1 MVRFGKIIATSL
13 LALALISAAPISA
26 SAAEVYTEGNISST
40 YTTYYR
46 DIVATLSPLDDYVFY
61 RSGQYSYALVVG
73 DLEYNGSIFVS
84 NDTVTLYRMVTNSG
98 TGYNSTI
105 EYTTQTLG
113 SFSLSPGSVLVYSN
127 LGGYPQLT
135 DRGDFYAL
143 ATLLLM
149 LVAVC
154 LYLIRSIFGWCLRSR
169 R

>member
-1 MVRFGKIIATSL
+1 MVRLGKIIATSL
-13 LALALISAAPISA
+13 LALALILAVPVSA
-26 SAAEVYTEGNISST
+26 SAADVYTEGNISST

-46 DIVATLSPLDDYVFY
+46 DIVATLSPFDDYVFY

-73 DLEYNGSIFVS
+73 DLDYNGYSFVS
-84 NDTVTLYRMVTNSG
+84 NDSVTLYQMVTNSG

-105 EYTTQTLG
+105 DYSTQTLG
-113 SFSLSPGSVLVYSN
+113 TFSLSPGSVLVYSN

-143 ATLLLM
+143 STLLLM
-149 LVAVC
+149 LVVVC
-154 LYLIRSIFGWCLRSR
+154 LYLIRSLFGWCLRSR